1 MNDTA
6 SVPSTFPLRVALEL
20 PAWLQDEIAGGV
32 HAADAEAQVAFAIR
46 LARRNVQ
53 ERSGGPFGAAIFD
66 GAGRLVAAGVNRVV
80 PQNCSVA
87 HAEVMAFMAA
97 QAATGRFRLNDDG
110 GRYTLATSAQPC
122 AMCYGASIWAGID
135 EVLIGARA
143 EDVMALSEFDE
154 GPMPSD
160 WVGELEK
167 RGIRVQRDVLRE
179 AACDVFRLYSSG
191 DGAAY

>member
-1 MNDTA
+1 MNDSA

-66 GAGRLVAAGVNRVV
+66 GAGHLVAAGVNRVV

-154 GPMPSD
+154 GPMPAD

-167 RGIRVQRDVLRE
+167 RGIRVQRDVLRG
-179 AACDVFRLYSSG
+179 AACDVFRLYRG
-191 DGAAY
+191 HDGAAY